1 MFVRQFSSEPG
12 NWSVETLSAAQGL
25 IPLLEREA
33 AHNELAMAWR
43 LIVVVHGIAGR
54 YSLANEA
61 LEQST
66 AHARLAGNTRLVG
79 RNASLLSLTALF
91 GPTPVPQAIEQCEG
105 LLADGLGNR
114 RIESSIMCKLAQLKA
129 MNGELAAARDLY
141 RRGRATLRD
150 LGQGV
155 FTAAT
160 GLDLARVELHGGDL
174 AHAETEV
181 RADYDFLAGM
191 GERFYLST
199 MAALLSRLVRDQ
211 GRDEEA
217 LELSKAAEA
226 ATASDDIESQA
237 LWRSIRA
244 PILARAGDFAQAEAM
259 ARSAYEFVSRTEA
272 PVMQA
277 DCLVELASVLGLA
290 GNATEARIIIDQAV
304 NLFAAKG
311 NRVAADAAQNWA
323 ASFFDR
329 G

>member
-1 MFVRQFSSEPG
+1 M
-12 NWSVETLSAAQGL
+12 
-25 IPLLEREA
+25 
-33 AHNELAMAWR
+33 
-43 LIVVVHGIAGR
+43 
-54 YSLANEA
+54 
-61 LEQST
+61 
-66 AHARLAGNTRLVG
+66 AGNNRLVG
-79 RNASLLSLTALF
+79 RNAILLSLNALF
-91 GPTPVPQAIEQCEG
+91 GPTPVPLAIQQCES

-129 MNGELAAARDLY
+129 MNGELTAARHLY

-160 GLDLARVELHGGDL
+160 GLDLARVEMHGGDL
-174 AHAETEV
+174 ADAEREV
-181 RADYDFLAGM
+181 RADYEFLARM

-217 LELSKAAEA
+217 LRLSQAAEA

-244 PILARAGDFAQAEAM
+244 PIVARAGDLAQAESL
-259 ARSAYEFVSRTEA
+259 ARSAYEFASRTEA

-277 DCLVELASVLGLA
+277 DCLVELASVLSLA
-290 GNATEARIIIDQAV
+290 GDRVQAKRVIGQAID
-304 NLFAAKG
+304 LYIAKG
-311 NRVAADAAQNWA
+311 NRTAAAAARSWA
-323 ASFFDR
+323 EHVDR
-329 G
+329 N